1 MRLAH
6 RVHSAILVSSLLAI
20 AALPAWGQENILVS
34 ISSFHDPPGGEI
46 REYTQAG
53 GMLWSE
59 FVPPPVA
66 LEDEDPRDLT
76 VNNGIHLMQNLFP
89 VGDPIQ
95 AYLSRYDGGQW
106 SHVSTADWTQNWQG
120 GVTSYKNYIFAT
132 DYERNL
138 VRFDL
143 DDGYAAERFGVTA
156 DNPFALEIIDINMG
170 LDCKLYALEVDPGG
184 GVPDIHIYN
193 PDSLAYLGKIDLTD
207 YLLDFFDDFDARG
220 VAVAANGDIYL
231 ANTYSQIRH
240 LDPDT
245 VTTVNILD
253 DVVGSSGLTDID
265 ISVDGQIVVGSRS
278 ATVAMT
284 NLALDPPTTFPIEG
298 RLVDSFWVSFS
309 SGLDCTALHEVF
321 VDGFENGDTST
332 WSVSVP

>member
-1 MRLAH
+1 MPRNSFVRYPL
-6 RVHSAILVSSLLAI
+6 SILILLVAI
-20 AALPAWGQENILVS
+20 APTAWGQENILIS
-34 ISSFHDPPGGEI
+34 ISSFHEPGGEI

-59 FVPPPVA
+59 MVPSPDPT
-66 LEDEDPRDLT
+66 EDEDPRDLT
-76 VNNGIHLMQNLFP
+76 VNNGIHVLQNVFP

-95 AYLSRYDGGQW
+95 AYLSRFNGTW
-106 SHVSTADWTQNWQG
+106 SHVSTPNWTQNWQG

-143 DDGYAAERFGVTA
+143 DDGYSAERFGVTA
-156 DNPFALEIIDINMG
+156 DQPFALEIIDINMG

-207 YLLDFFDDFDARG
+207 YLLDSFDDFDARG

-245 VTTVNILD
+245 ETTVNILD

-265 ISVDGQIVVGSRS
+265 ISVDGQIVVGSAS

-284 NLALDPPTTFPIEG
+284 NLALDAPTTFQIDG
-298 RLVDSFWVSFS
+298 RLVASFWVSFS
-309 SGLDCTALHEVF
+309 SGLDCTVLQEVF
-321 VDGFENGDTST
+321 DDGFESGDTST
-332 WSVSVP
+332 WTTTVQ